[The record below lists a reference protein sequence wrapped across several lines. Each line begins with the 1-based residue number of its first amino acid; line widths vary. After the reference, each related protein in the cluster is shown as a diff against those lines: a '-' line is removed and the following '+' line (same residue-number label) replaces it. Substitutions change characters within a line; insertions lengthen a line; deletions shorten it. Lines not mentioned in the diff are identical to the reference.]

1 MHKNLILKTVS
12 LILALVLCFGT
23 FSATAG
29 AAEVNGA
36 QAIIDTALSQVGT
49 YEGSGGYSK
58 YGDYFG
64 SPYIAWCCAF
74 VSWCARTTGIS
85 ESVIPTNLSCTA
97 MRDHFKSKGL
107 YYLSKSYGG
116 TYIPKQ
122 GDLIFFTST
131 SPSNRSQ
138 NNITHIG
145 FVVDATSSYVTCVE
159 GNCPDRVRK
168 IDRQYTSYIA
178 GYATPKYTG
187 VTPGNTAP
195 GIKYETGV
203 YITDEIMNFR
213 TEPGGNII
221 CTIPV
226 NTTLSISEVQGDWGK
241 TTYNGKTGWMSLTY
255 STYQSGTVDK
265 PSTQTPSTQVPST
278 STNKY
283 KVYETTRLRA
293 EPNTNCAILGSVPSG
308 TIVEVKEKS
317 SNWGKIT
324 YGGVTGWMCLDW
336 SSPYNREV
344 DWLIMDISQWQ
355 RPSELN
361 WTKLKNAGVKGV
373 IIRIGGRGSD
383 GSKSVYADESFLEHY
398 KNAKAAGMYVGV
410 YFFSYA
416 LTKAGAIEEANF
428 TVNTLKKY
436 NCQLDLPVYID
447 MEDYGS
453 DKSHLYAGKTT
464 CSMVLD
470 EFCKVVENAGYY
482 AGIYVSRSFAQT
494 HVNPSVFE
502 NRSAWIAEWDSSY
515 CTYNGQVD
523 VWQYTETGVISGAPG
538 KVDLSRMYT
547 NYPKY
552 LSNQGT
558 TAPEQ
563 NPTPE
568 TPDDLKGDV
577 DGDKRITAADSRL
590 ALRYSVGLEK
600 FTAKQTAAADVDN
613 NGKITAAD
621 ARIILKASV
630 S

>member
-1 MHKNLILKTVS
+1 MHKKLILKTVS
-12 LILALVLCFGT
+12 LLLALIMCSGT
-23 FSATAG
+23 LSATAG

-36 QAIIDTALSQVGT
+36 KAIVDTALSQVGT

-85 ESVIPTNLSCTA
+85 QSVIPTNLSCTA
-97 MRDHFKSKGL
+97 MRDYFKNQGL
-107 YYLSKSYGG
+107 YYLSSSFGG
-116 TYIPKQ
+116 TYSPKQ

-131 SPSNRSQ
+131 SPGNRSQ

-145 FVVDATSSYVTCVE
+145 IVVDATSSYVTCVE

-187 VTPGNTAP
+187 VNTSTPAP
-195 GIKYETGV
+195 ATKYETGT
-203 YITDEIMNFR
+203 YITNEVMNFR
-213 TEPGGNII
+213 STPGGTIL

-226 NTTLSISEVQGDWGK
+226 NTTVTVTEIQGDWGK
-241 TTYNGKTGWMSLTY
+241 TTYNGKSGWLSLNY
-255 STYQSGTVDK
+255 STYQPGAVKDPPILPSA
-265 PSTQTPSTQVPST
+265 PSTPTVPSPST
-278 STNKY
+278 NNY

-293 EPNTNCAILGSVPSG
+293 SATTNSAIIGSVPAG

-324 YGGVTGWMCLDW
+324 YNGVTGWMCLDW
-336 SSPYNREV
+336 SAPYNHEV
-344 DWLIMDISQWQ
+344 DWLVMDISQWQ
-355 RPSELN
+355 SPSSLN

-383 GSKSVYADESFLEHY
+383 GSKSVYADESFLQHY
-398 KNAKAAGMYVGV
+398 NNAKAAGMYVGV

-436 NCQLDLPVYID
+436 NCKLDLPVYID

-470 EFCKVVENAGYY
+470 EFCKVIENAGYY

-494 HVNPSVFE
+494 HVNPSVFN
-502 NRSAWIAEWDSSY
+502 NRSVWIAEWDSSY
-515 CTYNGQVD
+515 CTYQGKVD
-523 VWQYTETGVISGAPG
+523 MWQYTETGVISGATG
-538 KVDLSRMYT
+538 KVDLNRMYT
-547 NYPKY
+547 NYPAH
-552 LSNQGT
+552 LNNTGNDNNSGGT
-558 TAPEQ
+558 V
-563 NPTPE
+563 NV
-568 TPDDLKGDV
+568 LKGDI
-577 DGDKRITAADSRL
+577 DANGKITAADSRL

-600 FTAKQTAAADVDN
+600 FTEKQKTAADTDN
-613 NGKITAAD
+613 NGSVTAAD